1 MFIPR
6 IAITTGEPAGIGPD
20 ICLQISQLAWP
31 CQLVFIADTALL
43 KRRAKQLNLAI
54 EFKPFEPNT
63 AAAQHTPGLIYVH
76 PVLLPEKE
84 VCGQLNTNNSSYVIE
99 TLTIAAQLCKDNV
112 CCALVTAP
120 VQKSIINDAGYA
132 FTGHTEFFADYCVS
146 YPVMMLQTQQ
156 LRVALATTHIPL
168 SKVSETIT
176 EALLIKVI
184 HIINDDL
191 KSKFSIKNPKIA
203 VCGLNPHAGEGGHL
217 GHEELQTIIPALNS
231 CRETGIHITGPLPAD
246 TIFTPNILE
255 QHDIVLGMY
264 HDQVLPALKYSGFGN
279 AINVTL
285 GLPIIR
291 TSVDHGTALP
301 LAGTGKANPSSL
313 EAAINLALE
322 LATET

>member
-43 KRRAKQLNLAI
+43 KRRAKQLNLNI
-54 EFKPFEPNT
+54 EFKSFEPNT
-63 AAAQHTPGLIYVH
+63 PAAQHTPGLIYVY

-112 CCALVTAP
+112 CSALVTAP
-120 VQKSIINDAGYA
+120 VQKSIINDAGIA
-132 FTGHTEFFADYCVS
+132 FTGHTEFFADYCAS

-184 HIINDDL
+184 NIINDDL
-191 KSKFSIKNPKIA
+191 KSKFSIKKPKIA
-203 VCGLNPHAGEGGHL
+203 VCGLNPHAGESGHL
-217 GHEELQTIIPALNS
+217 GHEELQTIIPALNT
-231 CRETGIHITGPLPAD
+231 CRETGIHITGPLP
-246 TIFTPNILE
+246 
-255 QHDIVLGMY
+255 
-264 HDQVLPALKYSGFGN
+264 
-279 AINVTL
+279 
-285 GLPIIR
+285 
-291 TSVDHGTALP
+291 
-301 LAGTGKANPSSL
+301 
-313 EAAINLALE
+313 
-322 LATET
+322 